1 MVKILIIKLGYSE
14 TLDSE
19 VSKVVSLGDV
29 LRTTPILE
37 ALKEKYKKSKII
49 FLTDEK
55 AKELV
60 EDNPYID
67 KLLLWDEFVGFLL
80 LRERF
85 DIVINLEKHPGI
97 CALADM
103 IDAWQKFGF
112 RLGNNFEI
120 SEYED
125 KVSFIDYINNKE
137 SKKDYWQKVL
147 IEHLGIEW
155 KGQKYSLGYKPKT
168 KEVFD
173 IGLNYKVGSKWPTKA
188 MSKHKWEELNEKLVS
203 LGYKVDWQRGLN
215 SLKEYID
222 WINSCKIIIT
232 QDSLGLHLAMALNK
246 KVIGLFGPTDFSE
259 IYPYG
264 KSVFL
269 TAPLDCPYM
278 SCYNGECIYDK
289 FCMDSF
295 DIDEIVKNIGEI
307 SEK

>member
-1 MVKILIIKLGYSE
+1 MIKILIIKLGYSE
-14 TLDSE
+14 TLDNE

-37 ALKEKYKKSKII
+37 ALKEKYPKSQII
-49 FLTDEK
+49 FLTDNK

-67 KLLLWDEFVGFLL
+67 KLLLWDEFIGFLL
-80 LRERF
+80 LREKF

-112 RLGNNFEI
+112 RLGNNFEV

-137 SKKDYWQKVL
+137 HKKDYWQKIL
-147 IEHLGIEW
+147 IEHLGIKW
-155 KGQKYSLGYKPKT
+155 KGQKSSLGYKPKT
-168 KEVFD
+168 KEIFD
-173 IGLNYKVGSKWPTKA
+173 IGLNYQVGSKWPTKA
-188 MSKHKWEELNEKLVS
+188 MSKHKWEELHSKLEN

-222 WINSCKIIIT
+222 WINSSRIIIS
-232 QDSLGLHLAMALNK
+232 QDSLGLHLAMSLNK
-246 KVIGLFGPTDFSE
+246 KVIGLFGATGYEE

-264 KSVFL
+264 KTKFL
-269 TAPLDCPYM
+269 TPKVNCNIMP
-278 SCYNGECIYDK
+278 CYLPKCENIE
-289 FCMDSF
+289 FCMDMF
-295 DIDEIVKNIGEI
+295 DIDEIVKHVREI
-307 SEK
+307 DE

>member
-37 ALKEKYKKSKII
+37 ALKDKYKNSQIV
-49 FLTDEK
+49 FLTDNK

-60 EDNPYID
+60 ENNPYID
-67 KLLLWDEFVGFLL
+67 KLILWDEFVGFLL
-80 LRERF
+80 LREKF

-125 KVSFIDYINNKE
+125 NVSFIDYINNKE
-137 SKKDYWQKVL
+137 NKKDYWQKIL

-155 KGQKYSLGYKPKT
+155 KGQKYSLGYKPTT
-168 KEVFD
+168 KEIFD
-173 IGLNYKVGSKWPTKA
+173 VGLNYQVGSKWPTKA
-188 MSKHKWEELNEKLVS
+188 MSKYKWDKLHSELVN
-203 LGYKVDWQRGLN
+203 LGYKVDWQRGLKN
-215 SLKEYID
+215 LYEYID
-222 WINSCKIIIT
+222 WINSCKVIIT

-246 KVIGLFGPTDFSE
+246 KVIGLFGPTGYEE

-264 KSVFL
+264 DVKFL
-269 TAPLDCPYM
+269 TPKVKCDIMP
-278 SCYNGECIYDK
+278 CYSPVCSNDK
-289 FCMDSF
+289 FCMDEF
-295 DIDEIVKNIGEI
+295 EIEEIVSITKEFLC
-307 SEK
+307 